1 MANPSI
7 RLYNNSRQMIALQMR
22 APGGD
27 FYGGEQQIRLL
38 PGQDVSVPK
47 SYVNDHQILNLKARR
62 MIKILSETE

>member
-1 MANPSI
+1 
-7 RLYNNSRQMIALQMR
+7 MIALQMR